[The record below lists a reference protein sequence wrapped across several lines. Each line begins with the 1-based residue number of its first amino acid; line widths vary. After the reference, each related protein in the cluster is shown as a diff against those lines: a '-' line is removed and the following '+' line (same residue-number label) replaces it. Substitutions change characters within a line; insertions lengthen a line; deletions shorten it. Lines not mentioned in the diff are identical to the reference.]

1 MAFLGA
7 GRSGRIPPVD
17 GPFHDLLCA
26 VTAVEATLTQ
36 DPSALDCK
44 SGLSVV
50 GVSVDEDG
58 WKSVKPFLAEKRVNY
73 PVVIGNWELAK
84 LFGAENGLPVTLL
97 TDREGKIADLHGMV
111 EKSAFESEIL
121 LLLKENAP
129 KRSSK

>member
-1 MAFLGA
+1 M
-7 GRSGRIPPVD
+7 
-17 GPFHDLLCA
+17 
-26 VTAVEATLTQ
+26 
-36 DPSALDCK
+36 
-44 SGLSVV
+44 
-50 GVSVDEDG
+50 
-58 WKSVKPFLAEKRVNY
+58 KPFLAEKRVNY